1 MEEIDRQSGI
11 VPRLATWFCRV
22 LPFAARETRIVLAA
36 VIIGAAA
43 GIVAGIVVEPRW
55 EATASYETALIGG
68 GNLESVP
75 EMVERFRSTT
85 FIESVAAAARAN
97 GITDE
102 DELEL
107 LRESLRKT
115 RSHALV
121 GFVDVRIRA
130 YSQAHALQLMDL
142 VVRRMQEIQ
151 AEKKAPTIEDYGK
164 ALAELQKSIDL
175 ARLDASRLL
184 DRAEQISGEKA
195 ILAWVMDYTSR
206 QGLLAELYRT
216 EQQLRDKLLE
226 TANRPGRL
234 LTPVEV
240 TSEPINPRMFT
251 LAVLG
256 MMVGLALGLTLLQF
270 RR

>member
-11 VPRLATWFCRV
+11 LLRLATWFCRV
-22 LPFAARETRIVLAA
+22 LPFGGREALVVVAAA
-36 VIIGAAA
+36 VIGAAA
-43 GIVAGIVVEPRW
+43 GVVTGMMVKPQW
-55 EATASYETALIGG
+55 EASAAYATALIGG

-75 EMVERFRSTT
+75 EMVEQFRSTA

-102 DELEL
+102 DELDL

-115 RSHALV
+115 RSHALA
-121 GFVDVRIRA
+121 GFVDVRVRS
-130 YSQAHALQLMDL
+130 YSHAHARDVMEL

-151 AEKKAPTIEDYGK
+151 AERTAPIVDEYRKTFADVQKTIG
-164 ALAELQKSIDL
+164 LVRQ
-175 ARLDASRLL
+175 DASRLL
-184 DRAEQISGEKA
+184 ERLEQISGEKA

-206 QGLLAELYRT
+206 QSLLAELHQSER
-216 EQQLRDKLLE
+216 QLREKALD

-234 LTPVEV
+234 LTPINV
-240 TSEPINPRMFT
+240 TSEPVNPRMFA
-251 LAVLG
+251 LAMLG

>member
-11 VPRLATWFCRV
+11 LPRLATWFCRV
-22 LPFAARETRIVLAA
+22 LPFGAREARIVLAA

-43 GIVAGIVVEPRW
+43 GIVAGVVIKPRW

-75 EMVERFRSTT
+75 EMVEQFRSTT
-85 FIESVAAAARAN
+85 FIESVAAAAKAN
-97 GITDE
+97 GITGE
-102 DELEL
+102 AELEL

-121 GFVDVRIRA
+121 GFVDVRVRA
-130 YSQAHALQLMDL
+130 YSEAHALQLMDL

-151 AEKKAPTIEDYGK
+151 AERTAPIIEEYRKTFADVQKTIG
-164 ALAELQKSIDL
+164 LVRQ
-175 ARLDASRLL
+175 DASRFL

-195 ILAWVMDYTSR
+195 VLAWVMDYTSR

-240 TSEPINPRMFT
+240 TSEPINPRMLA